1 MATDIRKIGI
11 VGTGTIGA
19 SWAAFYLSRGLD
31 VAATDPADGAEGR
44 LRAYVDTALAE
55 ISEHGLLQPGSE
67 SAQLTFDS
75 DLGSGLAGVD
85 FVQENGPERIDIKHS
100 LLQSIETA
108 VGPDV
113 IIASSSSGLKVSDM
127 QEAMSAPER
136 MILGHPF
143 NPPHVVP
150 LVEVAGGT
158 KTSEDVVART
168 LSFYQAQGKVPV
180 HLRKEMK
187 GHIAN
192 RIQAAVVREVFYL
205 VQEGVASVEDI
216 DKALSQGPGLRWA
229 VLGQFVNSSLGG
241 GPGGF
246 KAMMS
251 KFAPALEAWWADLG
265 TITTASDELVTNI
278 SDQLD
283 AIFAE
288 HSSDKIAAARDQVV
302 FSTIKAKLAE
312 PDLPY

>member
-1 MATDIRKIGI
+1 MASEIKTVGI

-19 SWAAFYLSRGLD
+19 SWAAFYLSRGLH

-44 LRAYVDTALAE
+44 LREYVDTALAE
-55 ISEHGLLQPGSE
+55 LREQGLLQPGAE
-67 SAQLTFDS
+67 AAQLTFDA
-75 DLGSGLAGVD
+75 DLGKALAGVD
-85 FVQENGPERIDIKHS
+85 FVQENGPERIDVKHA
-100 LLQSIETA
+100 LLQQIESA
-108 VGPDV
+108 IGADV
-113 IIASSSSGLKVSDM
+113 IIASSSSGLKVTDM
-127 QEAMSAPER
+127 QSALTAPAR

-150 LVEVAGGT
+150 LVEVAGGEQ
-158 KTSEDVVART
+158 TSPDVVDRT
-168 LSFYQAQGKVPV
+168 LAFYTAQGKVPV

-265 TITTASDELVTNI
+265 TITSASDELITDI

-283 AIFAE
+283 AIFAK
-288 HSSDKIAAARDQVV
+288 HSSDKIAAARDEVV
-302 FSTIKAKLAE
+302 FTTIKAKLNE

>member
-1 MATDIRKIGI
+1 MSRDIKTIGI

-31 VAATDPADGAEGR
+31 VVATDPAEGAEGR
-44 LRAYVDTALAE
+44 LREYVNVALAE
-55 ISEHGLLQPGSE
+55 LRDQALLQPGSE
-67 SAQLTFDS
+67 AATLSFDA
-75 DLGSGLAGVD
+75 DPAKALDTVD
-85 FVQENGPERIDIKHS
+85 FVQENGPERIAIKQS
-100 LLQSIETA
+100 LLAQIEAA
-108 VGPDV
+108 VGDEV
-113 IIASSSSGLKVSDM
+113 IIASSSSGLEVSTM
-127 QEAMSAPER
+127 QAQMAVPAR

-150 LVEVAGGT
+150 LVEVAGG
-158 KTSEDVVART
+158 KATSQEVIDQT
-168 LSFYQAQGKVPV
+168 LAFYESVGKAPV
-180 HLRKEMK
+180 LLRKEMK

-205 VQEGVASVEDI
+205 VQEGVASVADI

-246 KAMMS
+246 KAMME

-265 TITTASDELVTNI
+265 TLTTASDELITNI

-288 HSSDKIAAARDQVV
+288 HPADKIAAARDDVV
-302 FSTIKAKLAE
+302 FATMKAKLAE